1 MSTKI
6 HERRRGCL
14 KWGIT
19 PLVALIF
26 LFVLCGRIRAQSL
39 NDTLPPSPPS
49 EVTAFDT
56 PNDAGGNITINWK
69 LSSDDGG
76 GRNVVKGYD
85 ILRSE
90 SREGKFEVVGSVV
103 AGISTF
109 QDDRMENHKDYFYKV
124 TTKDHLFSESES
136 EIVGPVE
143 ASGQWYNTERTVVLI
158 FVVIFTSLVIFFVNS
173 AKKGG
178 ELYVRPIPGMD
189 AVDEAVGRATEMGR
203 PILYILG
210 LSTISDVA
218 TIASLTIL
226 GRVAKK
232 VAEFQSKL
240 LVPCYDP
247 IVMTVAQEVVKNA
260 YLDAGRPDAYDERN
274 IWFLSQ
280 SQFAYAAGV
289 NGLML
294 REKTATNFY
303 LGMFYAESLVLA
315 ETGNIAGSIQIA
327 GTDAVTQLPFF
338 ITSCDY
344 TLIGEEFYAASA
356 YLSREPKLLGSLK
369 AQDWGK
375 AGFIVLIILGGFF
388 ASIHFD
394 AFVNLFT
401 VGH

>member
-1 MSTKI
+1 MDTRFWTK
-6 HERRRGCL
+6 EKCKWRRKVL
-14 KWGIT
+14 PLTAFIILLALWGT
-19 PLVALIF
+19 
-26 LFVLCGRIRAQSL
+26 IRAQSPV
-39 NDTLPPSPPS
+39 DTLPPSPPT

-56 PNDAGGNITINWK
+56 PNDAGKNITINWK
-69 LSSDDGG
+69 LSTDDGA
-76 GRNVVKGYD
+76 GRNIVKGYD

-90 SREGKFEVVGSVV
+90 SQEGKFEVVGSVV

-109 QDDRMENHKDYFYKV
+109 QDDKVKNRRNYFYKV
-124 TTKDHLFSESES
+124 RAKDHTSSDS
-136 EIVGPVE
+136 PTVGPVQ
-143 ASGQWYNTERTVVLI
+143 ASGQWYHKGKTVVLI
-158 FVVIFTSLVIFFVNS
+158 FVVIFTALVIYFVES
-173 AKKGG
+173 AKKGKK
-178 ELYVRPIPGMD
+178 LYVRPIPGMD

-240 LVPCYDP
+240 LVPCYNP

-260 YLDAGRPDAYDERN
+260 YLDAGRPDSYDESN
-274 IWFLSQ
+274 IWFLSS

-289 NGLML
+289 NGIML

-303 LGMFYAESLVLA
+303 LGMFYAESLILA

-356 YLSREPKLLGSLK
+356 YLSREPKLLGSIK

-375 AGFIVLIILGGFF
+375 AGLIALIILGGFF
-388 ASIHFD
+388 ASFHFD
-394 AFVNLFT
+394 TFINLFT

>member
-1 MSTKI
+1 MSIKI
-6 HERRRGCL
+6 HERRKGCPR
-14 KWGIT
+14 WGIT

-26 LFVLCGRIRAQSL
+26 LVAFCGRIWAQTPG
-39 NDTLPPSPPS
+39 DTLPPSPPS
-49 EVTAFDT
+49 GVTAFDT
-56 PNDAGGNITINWK
+56 PNDAGRNITLNWK

-76 GRNVVKGYD
+76 GRNTVMRYD

-90 SREGKFEVVGSVV
+90 SRSGEFELVGSVV

-109 QDDRMENHKDYFYKV
+109 HDDKVENRKYYFYKIRA
-124 TTKDHLFSESES
+124 KDHLSSES

-143 ASGQWYNTERTVVLI
+143 TSGQWYNTNRTVVLI
-158 FVVIFTSLVIFFVNS
+158 FVVLFTSLIIYFVNS
-173 AKKGG
+173 AKRGKK
-178 ELYVRPIPGMD
+178 LYVRPIPGMD

-210 LSTISDVA
+210 LSSISDVA

-240 LVPCYDP
+240 LVPCYNP

-260 YLDAGRPDAYDERN
+260 YLDAGRPDAYDESN

-289 NGLML
+289 NGIML

-303 LGMFYAESLVLA
+303 LGMFFAESLILA

-327 GTDAVTQLPFF
+327 GTDAVVQLPFF

-356 YLSREPKLLGSLK
+356 YLSREPKLLGSIK
-369 AQDWGK
+369 AQDLGK
-375 AGFIVLIILGGFF
+375 AGLITLIILGGFF
-388 ASIHFD
+388 ASLHID

>member
-6 HERRRGCL
+6 LERREGCL
-14 KWGIT
+14 RWGIISWA
-19 PLVALIF
+19 ALIF
-26 LFVLCGRIRAQSL
+26 FLALCRGVQAQAPG
-39 NDTLPPSPPS
+39 DTVPPSPPS

-56 PNDAGGNITINWK
+56 PNDAGRNITLNWK
-69 LSSDDGG
+69 LSPDDGG
-76 GRNVVKGYD
+76 GRNTVKGYD

-90 SREGKFEVVGSVV
+90 SREEQFEVVGSVV

-109 QDDRMENHKDYFYKV
+109 QDDQVENNKDYFYKV
-124 TTKDHLFSESES
+124 RAKDYLSSESG
-136 EIVGPVE
+136 IVGPIQS
-143 ASGQWYNTERTVVLI
+143 SGQWYNTGRTVVLV

-173 AKKGG
+173 ARKGR

-203 PILYILG
+203 PILYVLG

-240 LVPCYDP
+240 LVPCCDP
-247 IVMTVAQEVVKNA
+247 IVMTVAQEVVKSA
-260 YLDAGRPDAYDERN
+260 YLDAGRPDAYDEGN
-274 IWFLSQ
+274 IWFLSR

-289 NGLML
+289 NGIML

-401 VGH
+401 MAH

>member
-1 MSTKI
+1 M
-6 HERRRGCL
+6 
-14 KWGIT
+14 
-19 PLVALIF
+19 
-26 LFVLCGRIRAQSL
+26 
-39 NDTLPPSPPS
+39 
-49 EVTAFDT
+49 
-56 PNDAGGNITINWK
+56 
-69 LSSDDGG
+69 
-76 GRNVVKGYD
+76 VKGYD

-90 SREGKFEVVGSVV
+90 SREGEFEVMGSVV

-109 QDDRMENHKDYFYKV
+109 QDDQVENRKEYFYKV
-124 TTKDHLFSESES
+124 KTKDHLPAESEV
-136 EIVGPVE
+136 VGPVQS
-143 ASGQWYNTERTVVLI
+143 SGQWYHTGRTVVLI
-158 FVVIFTSLVIFFVNS
+158 FVIIFTSLVIFFVNS
-173 AKKGG
+173 ARKGR

-203 PILYILG
+203 PILYVLG

-240 LVPCYDP
+240 LVPCCDP
-247 IVMTVAQEVVKNA
+247 IVMTVAQEVVKSA
-260 YLDAGRPDAYDERN
+260 YLDAGRPDAYDEGN
-274 IWFLSQ
+274 IWFLSR

-289 NGLML
+289 NGIML

-401 VGH
+401 MGH

>member
-1 MSTKI
+1 MRTKI
-6 HERRRGCL
+6 AERRVEGVNRG
-14 KWGIT
+14 II
-19 PLVALIF
+19 PLVAF
-26 LFVLCGRIRAQSL
+26 LFLLAIGGRAGAQSST
-39 NDTLPPSPPS
+39 DTLPPSPPS

-56 PNDAGGNITINWK
+56 HNDAGKNITINWK
-69 LSSDDGG
+69 LSADDGT
-76 GRNVVKGYD
+76 GRNTVKGYD

-90 SREGKFEVVGSVV
+90 SRSGEFEMVGSVV

-109 QDDRMENHKDYFYKV
+109 QDDKVENHRNYFYKV
-124 TTKDHLFSESES
+124 RAKDHRFSESG
-136 EIVGPVE
+136 IVGPVQ
-143 ASGQWYNTERTVVLI
+143 ASGQWYNTNRTVVLI
-158 FVVIFTSLVIFFVNS
+158 FVVIFTALVIYFVSS
-173 AKKGG
+173 AKKGKK
-178 ELYVRPIPGMD
+178 LYIRPIPGMD

-218 TIASLTIL
+218 TLASLTIL

-260 YLDAGRPDAYDERN
+260 YLDAGRPDSYDESN

-289 NGLML
+289 NGIML
-294 REKTATNFY
+294 RERTATNFY
-303 LGMFYAESLVLA
+303 LGMFYAESLILA

-327 GTDAVTQLPFF
+327 GTDAVVQLPFF

-356 YLSREPKLLGSLK
+356 YLSREPKLLGSIK

-375 AGFIVLIILGGFF
+375 MGLIALIVLGGFF
-388 ASIHFD
+388 ASIHHLSG
-394 AFVNLFT
+394 FVNLFT

>member
-1 MSTKI
+1 MNKKLQTRDK
-6 HERRRGCL
+6 GCL
-14 KWGIT
+14 RWWIL
-19 PLVALIF
+19 PLAALIF
-26 LFVLCGRIRAQSL
+26 LLALGGGVWAQSPG
-39 NDTLPPSPPS
+39 DTLPPSPPS
-49 EVTAFDT
+49 GVTAFDT
-56 PNDAGGNITINWK
+56 PNDAGRNITIDWQ
-69 LSSDDGG
+69 LSPDDVRGG
-76 GRNVVKGYD
+76 KTVKGYD

-90 SREGKFEVVGSVV
+90 SQEGEFEVVGSVV

-109 QDDRMENHKDYFYKV
+109 QDDKVDNHKGYFYKV
-124 TTKDHLFSESES
+124 KAKDHLFSES

-143 ASGQWYNTERTVVLI
+143 TSGQWYNTNRTVVLI
-158 FVVIFTSLVIFFVNS
+158 FVVLFTTLVIYFVSS
-173 AKKGG
+173 AKKGKK
-178 ELYVRPIPGMD
+178 LYVRPIPGMD

-240 LVPCYDP
+240 IVPCYDP

-260 YLDAGRPDAYDERN
+260 YLDAGRPDAYDESN

-289 NGLML
+289 NGIML
-294 REKTATNFY
+294 RERTATNFY
-303 LGMFYAESLVLA
+303 LGMFYAESLILA

-327 GTDAVTQLPFF
+327 GTDAVVQLPFF

-356 YLSREPKLLGSLK
+356 YLSREPKLLGSIK

-375 AGFIVLIILGGFF
+375 LGLITLIILGGFF
-388 ASIHFD
+388 ASLHID